1 MEEVEVAT
9 EVPVETPAAPEAEK
23 AGEVEKKAESTP
35 ATGDTPAERPK
46 KSGGFQKRID
56 RLTRQVYEQ
65 QAQIQLLSVG
75 KTPPDDKE
83 PRRDDFEDL
92 ESFNRAL
99 AKHIATQT
107 VKETIESEKKTQ
119 REATARQDQAKRAE
133 TWENHV
139 EGVSDKYDD
148 GADVVEHFMQGV
160 ELSNIALEAI
170 IESDLGGELAY
181 FLGKNEKEAER
192 ISKLNPAR
200 QASEIGKLEAKL
212 ASQPTKKASSAPAPI
227 NPVSGKGGGD
237 AGLSDELSTSEWIKR
252 RSKEVHGKR

>member
-1 MEEVEVAT
+1 MEEEVVAPA
-9 EVPVETPAAPEAEK
+9 PVTPAAPEAETK
-23 AGEVEKKAESTP
+23 TGEVEKTAESTP
-35 ATGDTPAERPK
+35 ATGDTPAEQPKK

-65 QAQIQLLSVG
+65 QAQIQVLSAG
-75 KTPPDDKE
+75 KTPTDDKE

-133 TWENHV
+133 TWDTHV
-139 EGVSDKYDD
+139 ETVSDKYDD

-170 IESDLGGELAY
+170 IGSDVGGELAY

-192 ISKLNPAR
+192 ISKLNPVR
-200 QASEIGKLEAKL
+200 QVIEIGKLVAEIAAK
-212 ASQPTKKASSAPAPI
+212 PVKKASSAPAPI
-227 NPVSGKGGGD
+227 KPVGNTGASSQKK
-237 AGLSDELSTSEWIKR
+237 LSEMDYDEFEKAR
-252 RSKEVHGKR
+252 RARIALRR